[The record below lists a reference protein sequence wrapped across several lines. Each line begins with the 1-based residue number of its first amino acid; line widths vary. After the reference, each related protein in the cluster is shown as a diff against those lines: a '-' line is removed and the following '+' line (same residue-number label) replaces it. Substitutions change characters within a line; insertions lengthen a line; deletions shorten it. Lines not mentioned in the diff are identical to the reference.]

1 MKPPAY
7 IYFLK
12 VGNKSRCID
21 NQLVIWG
28 TFSCLICFSFLSHW
42 LFFGVGVD
50 RGLLQ
55 FWNSVLY
62 SLSLTESYSYKNWKE
77 VRAITLN
84 YLFPG
89 HKKRVK
95 FSQQSLRH
103 SNPACKTYILQ
114 SCERI
119 CFPRC
124 DAGLRPWRS
133 LLIAGPFS
141 CELTG

>member
-1 MKPPAY
+1 M
-7 IYFLK
+7 
-12 VGNKSRCID
+12 D
-21 NQLVIWG
+21 EQLAISVTG
-28 TFSCLICFSFLSHW
+28 GCHW

-119 CFPRC
+119 CFPKC
-124 DAGLRPWRS
+124 DAGLRP
-133 LLIAGPFS
+133 
-141 CELTG
+141 